1 MSLSSIY
8 YLQNIVDNPS
18 GALIK
23 AVLLNGAQFLQGVD
37 NGADGVTEIK
47 PYDNNQGFGR
57 MSLQGELLTK
67 IVQWRRMKCCIHTI
81 FRSLLYY
88 LLTPPNTC
96 CPHHSLRC
104 GIFAREDQCTAYCL

>member
-1 MSLSSIY
+1 MKDESVSMCVCVKCVYTQRVTYVTSDNTLSIC

-23 AVLLNGAQFLQGVD
+23 AVLLNGAQFLQWVD

-57 MSLQGELLTK
+57 MSLQGELLT
-67 IVQWRRMKCCIHTI
+67 
-81 FRSLLYY
+81 
-88 LLTPPNTC
+88 
-96 CPHHSLRC
+96 
-104 GIFAREDQCTAYCL
+104 G

>member
-1 MSLSSIY
+1 MRSDVTYITSDNTLSIC

-57 MSLQGELLTK
+57 MSLQGELLT
-67 IVQWRRMKCCIHTI
+67 RY
-81 FRSLLYY
+81 FS
-88 LLTPPNTC
+88 
-96 CPHHSLRC
+96 
-104 GIFAREDQCTAYCL
+104 GEE